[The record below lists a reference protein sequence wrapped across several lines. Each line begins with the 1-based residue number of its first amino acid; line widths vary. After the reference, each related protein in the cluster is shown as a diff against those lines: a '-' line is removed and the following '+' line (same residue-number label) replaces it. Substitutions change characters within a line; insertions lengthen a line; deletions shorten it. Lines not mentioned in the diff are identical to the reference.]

1 MVIYH
6 STPTLNLLLTPM
18 EKWKRQSQKQ
28 KFQKCLQLII
38 WKTKVLLS
46 FLRVRGHIDICFFFV
61 WKLIRLQ
68 IIFTKTAG
76 IEIDL
81 TVAPVCQKY
90 WYKRFFFWKLY
101 ILFYTLLSTWR
112 RSGYIKVDINLIYI
126 SILKAL
132 SLFSRFVL
140 SHFWKNIC
148 LDKTKH
154 AKLYCKQKLKKSIIL
169 HLQKCNILTQFL
181 KTKLPK
187 KLHISIISRSWDQ
200 TII

>member
-46 FLRVRGHIDICFFFV
+46 FLRVRGHIDMYLFFFCL
-61 WKLIRLQ
+61 K
-68 IIFTKTAG
+68 
-76 IEIDL
+76 IDKITNHFHENGRHWNWFDSGASL
-81 TVAPVCQKY
+81 PNILVQKM
-90 WYKRFFFWKLY
+90 FFWKQY
-101 ILFYTLLSTWR
+101 SILFCTLVHDGA
-112 RSGYIKVDINLIYI
+112 SGYIKVDINLIYI

-154 AKLYCKQKLKKSIIL
+154 AKLYYKQKLKNPLYYTCRNVIY
-169 HLQKCNILTQFL
+169 
-181 KTKLPK
+181 
-187 KLHISIISRSWDQ
+187 
-200 TII
+200 

>member
-46 FLRVRGHIDICFFFV
+46 FLRVRGHIDICFFV

-90 WYKRFFFWKLY
+90 WYKRFFWKLY
-101 ILFYTLLSTWR
+101 SLLHISTWR
-112 RSGYIKVDINLIYI
+112 RQWLYQSRYKFNLHKYSQSYKPIFTFCTFTFLEKY
-126 SILKAL
+126 L
-132 SLFSRFVL
+132 SRQNKICQAVL
-140 SHFWKNIC
+140 
-148 LDKTKH
+148 
-154 AKLYCKQKLKKSIIL
+154 KQKLKKSIIL
-169 HLQKCNILTQFL
+169 HLQKCTTNSIS
-181 KTKLPK
+181 KNKITKKNTYLYYK
-187 KLHISIISRSWDQ
+187 
-200 TII
+200 

>member
-46 FLRVRGHIDICFFFV
+46 FLRVRGHIDICFFCLKIDKITNHFHENGRH
-61 WKLIRLQ
+61 WNWFDSGASLLNSKYIGTRSAKKRGFYK
-68 IIFTKTAG
+68 IICPLLH
-76 IEIDL
+76 ISI
-81 TVAPVCQKY
+81 
-90 WYKRFFFWKLY
+90 LY
-101 ILFYTLLSTWR
+101 DATGNKIP
-112 RSGYIKVDINLIYI
+112 ILIYI
-126 SILKAL
+126 SILKAIRI
-132 SLFSRFVL
+132 FSRFVL

-169 HLQKCNILTQFL
+169 HLQKCTTNSIS
-181 KTKLPK
+181 KNKITKKNTYLYYK
-187 KLHISIISRSWDQ
+187 
-200 TII
+200 

>member
-1 MVIYH
+1 MSTAYH
-6 STPTLNLLLTPM
+6 LKNKSVTKLPTCSRSYRYL
-18 EKWKRQSQKQ
+18 
-28 KFQKCLQLII
+28 
-38 WKTKVLLS
+38 
-46 FLRVRGHIDICFFFV
+46 FFFV

-148 LDKTKH
+148 LDKTKY
-154 AKLYCKQKLKKSIIL
+154 AKLYCKQKLKNPLYYTCRNVIY
-169 HLQKCNILTQFL
+169 
-181 KTKLPK
+181 
-187 KLHISIISRSWDQ
+187 
-200 TII
+200 